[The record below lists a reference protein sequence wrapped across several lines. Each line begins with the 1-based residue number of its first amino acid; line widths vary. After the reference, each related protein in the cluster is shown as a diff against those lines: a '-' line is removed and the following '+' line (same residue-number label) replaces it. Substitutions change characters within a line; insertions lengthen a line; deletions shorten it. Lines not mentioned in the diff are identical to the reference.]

1 MHRSSR
7 RSRKGRFARNT
18 IHHIDSAA
26 SGFGRW
32 VTTDHTGFTDAM
44 LAMPKMGFLESLR
57 YIFFQFVIH
66 VGSAILAALLFSLL
80 IAFGLPWLISVLL
93 ILP

>member
-1 MHRSSR
+1 MHRSSSP
-7 RSRKGRFARNT
+7 SRKGRFARNT

-26 SGFGRW
+26 SGLGRW

-44 LAMPKMGFLESLR
+44 LAIPRMGFLESLR

-66 VGSAILAALLFSLL
+66 VGSAILAALLFGLL
-80 IAFGLPWLISVLL
+80 LAFGLPWLFSALL
-93 ILP
+93 IFP